1 LDALQNTEN
10 KMAEKTWFHFI
21 FFALIFLCVTAAYG
35 QGTRVESALN
45 KEVGP
50 IRSSPAYAETLLRR
64 TELQSDLEAM
74 LPDYTEQNPKVL
86 EARFEIGVLTKDMDR
101 MFGIKASEV
110 GRLTEALGK
119 MIVRRAAL
127 AAELYRLQR
136 QYSKDHPEVLRG
148 KRRVDAFDA
157 AIKEILG

>member
-1 LDALQNTEN
+1 
-10 KMAEKTWFHFI
+10 MACQTRFFVI
-21 FFALIFLCVTAAYG
+21 FAMLVAGFATAYG
-35 QGTRVESALN
+35 QGGTRVESALN
-45 KEVGP
+45 KEIGP

-101 MFGIKASEV
+101 MFGVKPSEV
-110 GRLTEALGK
+110 GRLTQALGK

-127 AAELYRLQR
+127 ETDYYRLQR
-136 QYSKDHPEVLRG
+136 AYNKDHPEVKRA
-148 KRRVDAFDA
+148 KRRADVFDA

>member
-1 LDALQNTEN
+1 MGGRTR
-10 KMAEKTWFHFI
+10 FY
-21 FFALIFLCVTAAYG
+21 LIFIAVLLVCVSTAYG
-35 QGTRVESALN
+35 QGGVRVESALN

-50 IRSSPAYAETLLRR
+50 IRSSAAYAEALLRR

-74 LPDYTEQNPKVL
+74 LPDRTEQNPKVL
-86 EARFEIGVLTKDMDR
+86 EARFEIGVLTKDIDR
-101 MFGIKASEV
+101 MFGVRPSDV
-110 GRLTEALGK
+110 GRLTQALGK

-127 AAELYRLQR
+127 STELYRIQR
-136 QYSKDHPEVLRG
+136 QYSKDHPDVMRA

>member
-1 LDALQNTEN
+1 
-10 KMAEKTWFHFI
+10 MACQTRFFVI
-21 FFALIFLCVTAAYG
+21 FAMLVAGFATAYG
-35 QGTRVESALN
+35 QGGTRVESALN
-45 KEVGP
+45 KEIGP

-101 MFGIKASEV
+101 MFGVKPSEV
-110 GRLTEALGK
+110 GRLTQALGK

-127 AAELYRLQR
+127 ETDYYRLQR
-136 QYSKDHPEVLRG
+136 AYNKDHPEVKRA
-148 KRRVDAFDA
+148 KRRVDVFDA

>member
-1 LDALQNTEN
+1 
-10 KMAEKTWFHFI
+10 MAWQTR
-21 FFALIFLCVTAAYG
+21 FFLIFAMLVAGFATAYG
-35 QGTRVESALN
+35 QGGARIESALN
-45 KEVGP
+45 KEIGP
-50 IRSSPAYAETLLRR
+50 IRSSPAYAEALLRR

-101 MFGIKASEV
+101 MFGIKPSEV
-110 GRLTEALGK
+110 GRLTQALGK

-127 AAELYRLQR
+127 ETDYYRLQR
-136 QYSKDHPEVLRG
+136 AYSKDHPEVKRA
-148 KRRVDAFDA
+148 KRRVDVFDA